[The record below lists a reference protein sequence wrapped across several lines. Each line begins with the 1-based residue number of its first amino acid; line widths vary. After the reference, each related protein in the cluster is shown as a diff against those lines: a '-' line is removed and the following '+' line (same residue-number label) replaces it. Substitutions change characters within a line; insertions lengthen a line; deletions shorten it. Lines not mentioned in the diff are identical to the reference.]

1 MTDDRHIPVMVDD
14 VVAALAPTD
23 GETFVDGTYG
33 AGGYSRC
40 LLQAADCRV
49 WAIDRDRQAIEA
61 GQAMVAEFAGRL
73 SLLEGR
79 FAEMDVLLAA
89 HGIAR
94 VDGVALDLGVSSMQL
109 DDAERGFSLQH
120 DGPLDMRMGPSGP
133 TAADIVNGMDEAP
146 LADLIY
152 RYGDERRSRAVARA
166 IVKAR
171 QAAPIERTLQLA
183 EIVSRVVRSAGR
195 LHPAT
200 RTFQALRIY
209 VNDELTQL
217 SDGLGAAERLLSP
230 EGRLA
235 VVSFHSLEDR
245 TVKRFLDARS
255 GVADRGSRHL
265 PPNAVDPRPPTFRLP
280 TRRARKPREAEI
292 QRNPRARSAR
302 LRVAVRTDAPAWMDQ
317 PAPTREVAG

>member
-14 VVAALAPTD
+14 VIEALAPHD
-23 GETFVDGTYG
+23 GEAFVDGTYG
-33 AGGYSRC
+33 AGGYSRR
-40 LLQAADCRV
+40 LLQTAACRV
-49 WAIDRDRQAIEA
+49 WAIDRDAQAIED

-73 SLLEGR
+73 TLIEGR
-79 FAEMDVLLAA
+79 FADMDVLLAA
-89 HGIAR
+89 HGMSR
-94 VDGVALDLGVSSMQL
+94 VDGVALDLGVSSMQF
-109 DDAERGFSLQH
+109 DNADRGFSLQH
-120 DGPLDMRMGPSGP
+120 DGPLDMRMGGSGP
-133 TAADIVNGMDEAP
+133 TAADIVNDTDEGP

-152 RYGDERRSRAVARA
+152 RYGEERRSRAVARA

-183 EIVSRVVRSAGR
+183 EIVARVVRNAGK

-280 TRRARKPREAEI
+280 SRRARKPGDVEVR
-292 QRNPRARSAR
+292 RNPRARSAR
-302 LRVAVRTDAPAWMDQ
+302 LRVAVRTDAPAWSDV
-317 PAPTREVAG
+317 PASTGEVGS